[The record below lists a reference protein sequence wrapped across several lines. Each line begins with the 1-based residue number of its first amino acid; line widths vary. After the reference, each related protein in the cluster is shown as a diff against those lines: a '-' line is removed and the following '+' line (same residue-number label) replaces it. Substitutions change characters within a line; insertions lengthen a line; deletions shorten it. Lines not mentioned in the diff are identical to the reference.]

1 MGEDLHRMKKFM
13 MAGRISLLVIL
24 ISLLY
29 MGAQEDLSVASAS
42 GSNPFE
48 GEGLKELKIAAED
61 WAYYAESQNL
71 FEEAFGRYGIKVT
84 IIQGTIG
91 QESQLMARGDLHF
104 AVRML
109 YPYLLY
115 RSHGADMIAVQ
126 ASTHPEPEIASVIVL
141 KDSPVKTFVDLK
153 GKKIASWR
161 AGCPYMVLFERT
173 EDEGWKIDQDWEYIN
188 IPPNNQNNA
197 LLSGEIDALSAHPL
211 SELAPLLISGN
222 AREVAYALEDGVYVN
237 GGGITVTFS
246 PSDFPKKYPKITKAY
261 IALQEA
267 TEQKLLVNPDGAAS
281 IVESINRT
289 PAKVSKFSWN
299 RFKAT
304 YKSEFDLNKVKSE
317 TKAMQEWLLEHGD
330 IENAVDVDT
339 LFDARFFD

>member
-1 MGEDLHRMKKFM
+1 MLMP
-13 MAGRISLLVIL
+13 
-24 ISLLY
+24 LLY
-29 MGAQEDLSVASAS
+29 AEARKDLPAAWAAAP
-42 GSNPFE
+42 NPFE
-48 GEGLKELKIAAED
+48 GEDLKELKVAAED
-61 WAYYAESQNL
+61 WAYYAQSQNL
-71 FEEAFGRYGIKVT
+71 FEETFGRHGIKVT

-115 RSHGADMIAVQ
+115 RSQGADMIAVQ
-126 ASTHPEPEIASVIVL
+126 ASTHPTPEIASIIVL
-141 KDSPVKTFVDLK
+141 KDSPVKTFADLK

-173 EDEGWKIDQDWEYIN
+173 ENEGWKIGQDWEYVN

-222 AREVAYALEDGVYVN
+222 AREVAYALKDGVYVN

-246 PSDFPKKYPKITKAY
+246 PGDFPKKYPKITKAF

-267 TEQKLLVNPDGAAS
+267 TEQKLLANPDEAAS
-281 IVESINRT
+281 IVESVNRT
-289 PAKVSKFSWN
+289 PAEVSKFSWN
-299 RFKAT
+299 RFGAT
-304 YKSEFDLNKVKSE
+304 YKCEFNLDKVKSE

-330 IENAVDVDT
+330 IKNTVDVDT
-339 LFDARFFD
+339 LFDAQFFN

>member
-1 MGEDLHRMKKFM
+1 MS
-13 MAGRISLLVIL
+13 AGMISLLLVIA
-24 ISLLY
+24 SLPYAGSGENLR
-29 MGAQEDLSVASAS
+29 AASAAE
-42 GSNPFE
+42 SNPFE
-48 GEGLKELKIAAED
+48 GENLKELKVAAEAGD
-61 WAYYAESQNL
+61 WTYYAQSKNL
-71 FEEAFGRYGIKVT
+71 FEETFGRYGIKVT

-115 RSHGADMIAVQ
+115 RSQGAKMTAVQ
-126 ASTHPEPEIASVIVL
+126 ASKHPKPEIASVIVP
-141 KDSPVKTFVDLK
+141 KDSPAKTFADLK

-173 EDEGWKIDQDWEYIN
+173 EDAGWKIDQDWEYVN

-237 GGGITVTFS
+237 GGGITVTFA
-246 PSDFPKKYPKITKAY
+246 PSDFPEKYPKITKAY

-267 TEQKLLVNPDGAAS
+267 TEQKLLENPDEAAQ

-289 PAKVSKFSWN
+289 PAEVSKFSWN

-304 YKSEFDLNKVKSE
+304 YKSEFDLEKVKSE
-317 TKAMQEWLLEHGD
+317 TIAMQEWLLAHGD
-330 IENAVDVDT
+330 IQNAVDVDE

>member
-1 MGEDLHRMKKFM
+1 MKKFM
-13 MAGRISLLVIL
+13 CAGMISLFLVL
-24 ISLLY
+24 MPLLY
-29 MGAQEDLSVASAS
+29 MGSRGDLSVASAAEP
-42 GSNPFE
+42 NPFE
-48 GEGLKELKIAAED
+48 GEDLKELKVAAEAGD
-61 WAYYAESQNL
+61 WTYYAQSQNL
-71 FEEAFGRYGIKVT
+71 FEETFGKHGIKVT
-84 IIQGTIG
+84 ILQGTIG

-115 RSHGADMIAVQ
+115 RSQGAKVIAVQ
-126 ASTHPEPEIASVIVL
+126 ASKHPEPEIASVIVPN
-141 KDSPVKTFVDLK
+141 DSPVKTFADLK

-173 EDEGWKIDQDWEYIN
+173 ENEGWKIGQDWEYVN

-211 SELAPLLISGN
+211 NELAPLLISGN
-222 AREVAYALEDGVYVN
+222 AREVAYALPDGVYVN
-237 GGGITVTFS
+237 GGGITVTFA
-246 PSDFPKKYPKITKAY
+246 PSDFPEKYPKITKAY
-261 IALQEA
+261 IALQET
-267 TEQKLLVNPDGAAS
+267 TEQKLLENTDEAAS

-289 PAKVSKFSWN
+289 PAEVSKFSWN

-304 YKSEFDLNKVKSE
+304 YKSEFDLDKVKSE
-317 TKAMQEWLLEHGD
+317 TQAMQEWLLAHGD
-330 IENAVDVDT
+330 IEKAVNVEE